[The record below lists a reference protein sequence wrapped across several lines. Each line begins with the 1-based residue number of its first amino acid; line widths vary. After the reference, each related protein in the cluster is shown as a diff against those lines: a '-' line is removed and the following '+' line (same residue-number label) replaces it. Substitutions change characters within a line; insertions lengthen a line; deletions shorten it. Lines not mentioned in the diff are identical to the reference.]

1 PAPAR
6 QWPGRPTRQWSGRSV
21 AGPETPVGPRAEP
34 AETARGPR
42 GHHGGVSSPMT
53 VSSALRKAW
62 WVLVLGA
69 VLGAVVGLVVDLR
82 LAGAD
87 YTSSSQVLISGG
99 GSAESSDAAYNSN
112 QYINQ
117 RMSTYAQ
124 LASSDQVV
132 VPASKQ
138 LGIDS

>member
-1 PAPAR
+1 
-6 QWPGRPTRQWSGRSV
+6 
-21 AGPETPVGPRAEP
+21 
-34 AETARGPR
+34 
-42 GHHGGVSSPMT
+42 MT

-99 GSAESSDAAYNSN
+99 GSSDSSDSAYNSN
-112 QYINQ
+112 EYINQ

-138 LGIDS
+138 LGIDSADLDAAGHGQPSPATPRC